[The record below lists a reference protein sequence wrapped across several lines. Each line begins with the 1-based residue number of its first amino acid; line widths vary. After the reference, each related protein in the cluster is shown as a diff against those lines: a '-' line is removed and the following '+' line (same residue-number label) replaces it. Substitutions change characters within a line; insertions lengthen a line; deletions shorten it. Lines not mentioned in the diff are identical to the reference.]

1 MSKEASDEVMRA
13 KNKGLLVFAET
24 LASTLGT
31 DGTKLWDKDW
41 DVASRYIMSPCL
53 SPDATTKTHIMKGI
67 GSGIINTVGSD
78 NCTFCTQQRRMG
90 RQRFDKIPN
99 GVNGLEDRLSIV
111 WTKGV
116 KAGLITENQFVDAV
130 SANSARLFNM
140 YPKKGAIRVG
150 ADADIVIWDPE
161 YKHTISAKTHHHN
174 I

>member
-13 KNKGLLVFAET
+13 KNKGLLVYAET

-53 SPDATTKTHIMKGI
+53 SPDVTTKTHIMKGI

-90 RQRFDKIPN
+90 R
-99 GVNGLEDRLSIV
+99 
-111 WTKGV
+111 
-116 KAGLITENQFVDAV
+116 
-130 SANSARLFNM
+130 
-140 YPKKGAIRVG
+140 
-150 ADADIVIWDPE
+150 
-161 YKHTISAKTHHHN
+161 
-174 I
+174 